1 MKLAT
6 LSRRL
11 LPHLTALLVLFTGN
25 AARADFKSG
34 QLADRSLGDALSYS
48 GGYGSLRA
56 MGMAVDPVSHKLFV
70 ADPLKHRILRF
81 ASSASLEDGAAPEA
95 VLGQLDFQSAG
106 PQPLPSG
113 LNEPTGLAMDA
124 QGRLWVADTG
134 NHRVLRFD
142 NAASLA
148 SGSPPAGVLGQ
159 SRIDAV
165 SNPLTIVA
173 GRMQEPTGLCVS
185 TDGTLWVADRGNNR
199 VLRFDNA
206 AARPAGAAADAVLGQ
221 ADFTHG
227 SPALGADRMNTPF
240 TVAAEIAYNAQLKP
254 ITRLWV
260 ADYANN
266 RVLSFD
272 DARAKPNGS
281 AADRV
286 LGQPDFL
293 SAGVGVQHVVGP
305 SALVVS
311 NNRLWVA
318 DRGNHRVL
326 RYDNASTKANGAAA
340 DGVLGQL
347 SLTTWQ
353 FGTGAA
359 QFNKP
364 RALALDG
371 GRLWVSDWENS
382 RVLRFENAPLKSNG
396 ANADGVLGFPYLPV
410 AGVAPVGARCFG
422 SAVRGLAVDPE
433 TGKLFVCDRANN
445 RVLRF
450 ASAAALETNAAA
462 EAVFGQ
468 QDFTSTAAGA
478 AANQLYSP
486 SGAAVDHFG
495 HLWVADYRNNRVVRY
510 DNASS
515 APSGIAASQVLG
527 QSGFNL
533 SSESVAA
540 NRMTRPVGLAVE
552 SKRVGA
558 AWVTMNLW
566 VGDNGSARVLRFPSP
581 HTAASGSSAAVV
593 LGQPDFISSTVQTT
607 ATGLGAAT
615 ALCVDT
621 AGTLW
626 VADEYSS
633 RILRYDFAATKANGA
648 AANGVLLQP
657 DFITR
662 TTPATPTAS
671 NGICAGLAVSNAGR
685 LYACDFSGAR
695 VLWFNNAA
703 TRANGATADGVL
715 GAPDF
720 VTQGSFDPGWNN
732 MGQTAACVMD
742 RNGRLWVGGSY
753 VVGPQPF
760 GIVLRFRPTLE
771 SAAEFRQDYFG
782 NTAQSLT
789 ADSDGDGVANLM
801 EYAQDTDPTDAASVK
816 RLRIYASPGS
826 RPEIICNFP
835 YPAKTDLRLTFQYSP
850 NMQPGWWS
858 TLCQRSGS
866 GAWSGAWL
874 PYVGPE
880 TGDVAVRHTTAYPT
894 PAAFYRMKVE
904 VLP

>member
-11 LPHLTALLVLFTGN
+11 LPHLFTLQVLLTA

-70 ADPLKHRILRF
+70 ADTLKHRILRF

-159 SRIDAV
+159 SRIDAG

-240 TVAAEIAYNAQLKP
+240 TVTAEIAYNAQLKP

-326 RYDNASTKANGAAA
+326 RFDNVSTKANG
-340 DGVLGQL
+340 
-347 SLTTWQ
+347 
-353 FGTGAA
+353 
-359 QFNKP
+359 
-364 RALALDG
+364 
-371 GRLWVSDWENS
+371 
-382 RVLRFENAPLKSNG
+382 
-396 ANADGVLGFPYLPV
+396 
-410 AGVAPVGARCFG
+410 
-422 SAVRGLAVDPE
+422 
-433 TGKLFVCDRANN
+433 
-445 RVLRF
+445 
-450 ASAAALETNAAA
+450 SAA
-462 EAVFGQ
+462 
-468 QDFTSTAAGA
+468 S
-478 AANQLYSP
+478 
-486 SGAAVDHFG
+486 
-495 HLWVADYRNNRVVRY
+495 
-510 DNASS
+510 
-515 APSGIAASQVLG
+515 
-527 QSGFNL
+527 
-533 SSESVAA
+533 
-540 NRMTRPVGLAVE
+540 
-552 SKRVGA
+552 
-558 AWVTMNLW
+558 
-566 VGDNGSARVLRFPSP
+566 
-581 HTAASGSSAAVV
+581 
-593 LGQPDFISSTVQTT
+593 
-607 ATGLGAAT
+607 
-615 ALCVDT
+615 
-621 AGTLW
+621 
-626 VADEYSS
+626 
-633 RILRYDFAATKANGA
+633 
-648 AANGVLLQP
+648 GVLLQP

-771 SAAEFRQDYFG
+771 SAPEFRQDYFG
-782 NTAQSLT
+782 NTTQSLT

-801 EYAQDTDPTDAASVK
+801 EYAQNTDPTDAASVK